1 MAKTILEKKSKEVQ
15 VLDET
20 TQALLTSIENKD
32 RKRRFWYTIA
42 FFMLLTVGIVGVY
55 YQNYLASQNKQH
67 IDCIIKD
74 LSTPLPQGSRS
85 KYIQILSSECHIKF
99 TP

>member
-1 MAKTILEKKSKEVQ
+1 MGKTILEKKSKEVK

-20 TQALLTSIENKD
+20 TQALLVSIEQKD

-42 FFMLLTVGIVGVY
+42 FLMLLTVGIAGVY
-55 YQNYLASQNKQH
+55 YQNYLAAQNKEH

-74 LSTPLPQGSRS
+74 LSTPLPQNSRS
-85 KYIQILSSECHIKF
+85 KYIDVLSNECHIKF